1 VLLCVDIGNTNITLG
16 VFDGNCLIETFR
28 LASDKKMSQE
38 EYKSLFLSKLKNFTF
53 TECVIGSV
61 VEGLD
66 ILVDKICSELFDCTT
81 IICSPEN
88 CKLIKLDVQFPQT
101 VGMDRIANA
110 LGAKAQY
117 KLPTI
122 VIDIGTAITFDIISK
137 EGNFIGGIISAGI
150 NLQLKALNTYT
161 SKLPL
166 VEIEQ
171 SPKAIGNNTQNS
183 ILSGVIRGTACA
195 IEGLI
200 SQCEQELGEKAFIVA
215 TGGQCEIISQYMNRE
230 FDKIN
235 HNLTLEG
242 LKEIT
247 KLSFRD

>member
-1 VLLCVDIGNTNITLG
+1 
-16 VFDGNCLIETFR
+16 
-28 LASDKKMSQE
+28 
-38 EYKSLFLSKLKNFTF
+38 
-53 TECVIGSV
+53 V
-61 VEGLD
+61 VKGLD
-66 ILVDKICSELFDCTT
+66 ILVDEICSELFECKTIVCT
-81 IICSPEN
+81 PEN
-88 CKLIKLDVQFPQT
+88 CKQIKLDVQFPQT

-117 KLPTI
+117 KLPAI
-122 VIDIGTAITFDIISK
+122 VVDIGTAITFDVISK
-137 EGNFIGGIISAGI
+137 EGSFIGGIISAGI
-150 NLQLKALNTYT
+150 NLQLKSLNTYT

-200 SQCEQELGEKAFIVA
+200 AQCEQELGEKAFIIA
-215 TGGQCEIISQYMNRE
+215 TGGQCEIVSQYMNRG

-242 LKEIT
+242 LKEIAR
-247 KLSFRD
+247 LSFSDYV